1 MKLGKVIGKLWC
13 TRKDQALQG
22 VKLYVMQPLDKNLQ
36 PLGRPLI
43 AADGVGASE
52 GEIVYWVSAREA
64 VYAVDGRHIPS
75 DCSIVG
81 ILDDIYVAPEQGE
94 K

>member
-13 TRKDQALQG
+13 TRKDEQLEG
-22 VKLYVMQPLDKNLQ
+22 VKLYVMQPLDKDLQ

-43 AADGVGASE
+43 AADAVGACE

-64 VYAVDGRHIPS
+64 CYAIDGRSIPS

-81 ILDDIYVAPEQGE
+81 ILDDIYVAPEYKGA
-94 K
+94 